1 MSASARLRADQ
12 VLVTVGTPCTL
23 SAIGST
29 ETHRALINGSPAAI
43 GFAAFDAGLVD
54 IDPHSAHDEPVFVER
69 KDDTAGAPLPL
80 AEIERRFG
88 ARLREEM
95 GIRPVAEG
103 RRPAHVQSDL
113 AASLPHGLEQE
124 GRLRALAGVTQ
135 QQVRQS
141 SLREMFSLFDDDPR
155 LGPSVQ
161 TQLFVYAGM
170 GALASLPVP
179 LSELLARP
187 RDFRIASATA
197 FHGLETAQAWQ
208 QGMQPQSSASVTDKF
223 ASRLAAT
230 LASHGPALLNSMLAP
245 SYSLSRVMRDP
256 SLLAGLAGQGEALR
270 RVPQAP
276 LTSMGA
282 CASATIA
289 LSEIA
294 PQMFLR
300 YPGHH
305 RPTLVLWTAADAVL
319 APDYTVLEA
328 FGVGAMM
335 SRRKLDEL
343 NAGRPDGERRRVADC
358 LAPFDVDAR
367 GTVVGNAGSGLLV
380 TTLAFAVEHH
390 LDVTSLV
397 VGWGQSGETGGKAHF
412 AGVGFGGENAL
423 IAALEMAREGHGYGV
438 ADFGHFV
445 AHGTGT
451 RTNSRTELHA
461 VDAGR
466 RAAAQIEGAGGA
478 LPVVTVGAPKAV
490 GDGHSMGETGL
501 KAFGEALR
509 YVLGERTV
517 GVPTLRR
524 LDPELGPPADLF
536 RLSSAPVDGD
546 ADGGALTVTQGFG
559 GYDGALLAR
568 GAHADSLRRYAFDD
582 DKVLAAY
589 LERWPE
595 TRRLRTQN
603 EARWRRRR
611 EGARLLAET
620 HRWPGL

>member
-1 MSASARLRADQ
+1 MSA
-12 VLVTVGTPCTL
+12 V
-23 SAIGST
+23 GST
-29 ETHRALINGSPAAI
+29 ETHRALVNGSPDAI

-54 IDPHSAHDEPVFVER
+54 IDPRSSHDEPVFVER
-69 KDDTAGAPLPL
+69 TGSEAGASLAI

-95 GIRPVAEG
+95 GIRPVGAN
-103 RRPAHVQSDL
+103 RRPAHVSSDL
-113 AASLPHGLEQE
+113 AASLPHRLEEE

-155 LGPSVQ
+155 LGPSIQ
-161 TQLFVYAGM
+161 TQLFVYAGL

-179 LSELLARP
+179 LSELVVRP
-187 RDFRIASATA
+187 RDFRIAAATA
-197 FHGLETAQAWQ
+197 FHGLETAQTWQ
-208 QGMQPQSSASVTDKF
+208 QGMQPHSSATVTDKF
-223 ASRLAAT
+223 ANRLAAT

-245 SYSLSRVMRDP
+245 SYNLSRVMRDP
-256 SLLAGLAGQGEALR
+256 SLLAGLAIEGQALR

-282 CASATIA
+282 CASSTIA

-305 RPTLVLWTAADAVL
+305 RPALVLWTAADAVL

-328 FGVGAMM
+328 FGIGAMM
-335 SRRKLDEL
+335 SRGKLEEL
-343 NAGRPDGERRRVADC
+343 NAGRAEGERRGVADC
-358 LAPFDVDAR
+358 LAPFDIDAR

-380 TTLAFAVEHH
+380 TTLEFAIRHH

-423 IAALEMAREGHGYGV
+423 IAAFEMAREGHGYGV
-438 ADFGHFV
+438 ADFSHFV

-451 RTNSRTELHA
+451 RTNSRTELQA

-466 RAAAQIEGAGGA
+466 RAAALAEGFTRAI
-478 LPVVTVGAPKAV
+478 PSVTVGAPKAI

-509 YVLGERTV
+509 YVNGERTV
-517 GVPTLRR
+517 GVSTLRR
-524 LDPELGPPADLF
+524 LDPDLGPPADLF
-536 RLSSAPVDGD
+536 RLSARPVDGQM
-546 ADGGALTVTQGFG
+546 DGGALTVTQGFG

-568 GAHADSLRRYAFDD
+568 GAHPDSLRRYLFDD
-582 DKVLAAY
+582 DKMLGAY

-595 TRRLRTQN
+595 TRRLRLQN

-611 EGARLLAET
+611 EAARLLAET